1 MAKCTDNETGEVY
14 YSLDYCL
21 MDYDEE
27 TGEVTTDMESKTT
40 ARKSRFNVPKSFL
53 QPFYNRNRKQDEK
66 CCLRDTKETFTLTR
80 KERVINLKEVI
91 LIS

>member
-27 TGEVTTDMESKTT
+27 TGEITKDLESKSS
-40 ARKSRFNVPKSFL
+40 RKSRFNVPKSSL
-53 QPFYNRNRKQDEK
+53 KPFYNQSRKQEEK
-66 CCLRDTKETFTLTR
+66 CCLRDTKETFTLSR
-80 KERVINLKEVI
+80 KERVINLKEVCGKC
-91 LIS
+91 